1 MYRAGNQ
8 VKGEGERGSKQDG
21 QERDSEGR
29 AEKRETKIVIKEPV
43 EEGKKQSSFLRDK
56 GK

>member
-1 MYRAGNQ
+1 M
-8 VKGEGERGSKQDG
+8 KGEGVRGSKQYG

-29 AEKRETKIVIKEPV
+29 EEKKENRTVLQEPV
-43 EEGKKQSSFLRDK
+43 EEGKKQSSFLKDK